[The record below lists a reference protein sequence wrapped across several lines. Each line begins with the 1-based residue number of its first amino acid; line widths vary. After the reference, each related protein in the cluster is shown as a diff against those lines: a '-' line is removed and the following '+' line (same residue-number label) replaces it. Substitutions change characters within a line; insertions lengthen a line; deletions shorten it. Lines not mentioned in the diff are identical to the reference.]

1 MNPSKLAL
9 KYIKHNKLHTFFAIL
24 GTTLAVLLSSGLL
37 IYYTTVQKENEES
50 MNRLKTTYD
59 FVETQENQKDFYAH
73 FSEKDIAKA
82 QLVTDYG
89 TVKVN
94 DFTYINIAGY
104 DRYDVDPIQL
114 IDGHT
119 PTQPDEIVISAS
131 YQQQYNVQI
140 DETITLAIGDRMSNG
155 QIINHLDQ
163 QQQET
168 FVLQQPKM
176 TYKICGVYQS
186 NERYGNYEIDTFIV
200 QGEDAISKRPYKRYI
215 ELSNEAK
222 VKLNAL
228 IQAKQEPNGTLI
240 SNTEETQPQDNMIYV
255 FVLSIIFVLI
265 DVYFLLKNVY
275 ALTFKDRLKQYG
287 LLKSAGATN
296 TQIKQMIIWESCIT
310 TCVSIVIGMLA
321 SIQVVKALISNLM
334 DHMGDNYEAT
344 HEMSIFIDWKLELP
358 LLILILIIAL
368 FSSYSSSK
376 LLTKMTTVDMIK
388 GDYTKFKK
396 AKKIKKSHSFIKHS
410 SEYFLAKK
418 YRNQNRYKYYSVI
431 IASSLSI
438 LLYLCGNYMIQNMN
452 LLNHKHS
459 PENMI
464 YVQLSKITN
473 QEEGQKIVDVVNEIR
488 NIDGVASSLLYHKIG
503 MQDVSVKNPSIWSKA
518 LLETIGTFKGT
529 NEHPLYLNIYGIP
542 DEEFKQLQT
551 DKTAEAYLLNTL
563 DYESLDH
570 QSMELP
576 MLDHEV
582 TLALEHKEV
591 EYIQDQRVEH
601 TFPISFQVTPL
612 ALEDFWQ
619 SMTFHLTFKEPFRLL
634 ELDIILPES
643 TYYAFINQIERPTAI
658 RVGYSNLELR
668 VDDNEKVMRQLYDLR
683 LKNSDI
689 ITSIYNAGTN
699 DNAISFLETAL
710 NGAALFLAFISLASV
725 ANIVLSN
732 MLTRKAEYAVLTS
745 IGMER
750 KQLFKM
756 LFFENVQVFVT
767 SLYISIL
774 ISIPLNYFISQLL
787 KMPSYQYPFLSL
799 LQIIFV
805 ILVLGTLLTIVSM
818 GMVKSNSIVES
829 MKEEQY

>member
-1 MNPSKLAL
+1 MNPNKLAL

-37 IYYTTVQKENEES
+37 IYYTSVQKENEES

-59 FVETQENQKDFYAH
+59 FVETQENQKDFYSH

-114 IDGHT
+114 IEGHT

-140 DETITLAIGDRMSNG
+140 GETITLAIGDRMSNG
-155 QIINHLDQ
+155 HIINHLDQ

-168 FVLQQPKM
+168 FVLQQSNM

-200 QGEDAISKRPYKRYI
+200 QGEDAISKRPYERYI
-215 ELSNEAK
+215 ELSIEAK

-240 SNTEETQPQDNMIYV
+240 SNTEETQPQDNMTYV
-255 FVLSIIFVLI
+255 FLLSIIFVLI

-287 LLKSAGATN
+287 LLKTAGATN
-296 TQIKQMIIWESCIT
+296 TQIKKMIIWESCIT

-321 SIQVVKALISNLM
+321 SIQIVKALISNLM
-334 DHMGDNYEAT
+334 DNMGNNYEAT

-358 LLILILIIAL
+358 LLILILIIAV

-396 AKKIKKSHSFIKHS
+396 AKKIKTSHSFIKHS

-438 LLYLCGNYMIQNMN
+438 LLYLCGNYMIQNMK

-464 YVQLSKITN
+464 YVQLPKITN
-473 QEEGQKIVDVVNEIR
+473 HEEGQKIVDVVNEIR

-503 MQDVSVKNPSIWSKA
+503 MQDLNVKNPSIWSKA
-518 LLETIGTFKGT
+518 FLETIGTFKGT
-529 NEHPLYLNIYGIP
+529 NENPLYLNIYGIP
-542 DEEFKQLQT
+542 DEEFKQLPT
-551 DKTAEAYLLNTL
+551 NKTAEAYLLNTL
-563 DYESLDH
+563 DFESVDA
-570 QSMELP
+570 QSIELP
-576 MLDHEV
+576 VLDQEV
-582 TLALEHKEV
+582 TFALEHKDV
-591 EYIQDQRVEH
+591 EYIQNQRVEH

-619 SMTFHLTFKEPFRLL
+619 SKTFHRVFKESYRLL
-634 ELDIILPES
+634 ELDMILPES
-643 TYYAFINQIERPTAI
+643 TYYAFINQIEVPTAI
-658 RVGYSNLELR
+658 RVGYSNVELR
-668 VDDNEKVMRQLYDLR
+668 VDDNAKVMKQLYELR
-683 LKNSDI
+683 LKNSDM

-699 DNAISFLETAL
+699 DNVFSFLETAL

-756 LFFENVQVFVT
+756 LFYENVQVFVT
-767 SLYISIL
+767 SLCISII
-774 ISIPLNYFISQLL
+774 ISIPINYFISQLL
-787 KMPSYQYPFLSL
+787 KMPSYQYPLLSL

-818 GMVKSNSIVES
+818 GMIKNNSIVES